1 MRVSRRVANFNKRI
15 TNPAALRVVDRMP
28 GLGILYHVGRRS
40 GARYRTPLLVFDT
53 TDGFA
58 LLVGYGPQTHWVRN
72 VLAGG
77 DTAICKHRKT
87 VAVGHPVLLAK
98 SEVAPQVSPASRW
111 LYRLFPYNE
120 SVMVLKRL

>member
-1 MRVSRRVANFNKRI
+1 MRVSRRVANFNKRL

-58 LLVGYGPQTHWVRN
+58 
-72 VLAGG
+72 
-77 DTAICKHRKT
+77 
-87 VAVGHPVLLAK
+87 
-98 SEVAPQVSPASRW
+98 
-111 LYRLFPYNE
+111 
-120 SVMVLKRL
+120 

>member
-1 MRVSRRVANFNKRI
+1 MRVSRRVAAFNKRI

-98 SEVAPQVSPASRW
+98 SEVAPQVSPSSRW

-120 SVMVLKRL
+120 SVLVLKRL